1 MRIMCD
7 RVCAM
12 CENWVFLKVVHGLS
26 ISMYLSYET
35 SKMANGKKRCFQRNI
50 QICLCLLIYKNGRCY
65 RSCGKEFHGQI
76 IHKVL

>member
-35 SKMANGKKRCFQRNI
+35 SKMANGKNVVFKEIFKFVCVYWFTKMVDVI
-50 QICLCLLIYKNGRCY
+50 DPVEKNFMD
-65 RSCGKEFHGQI
+65 K
-76 IHKVL
+76 